1 MIYKSILEDEKIEDF
16 ESVYQFKI
24 YKPEG
29 NSDVYEQRFNFIVD
43 HKSIFKR
50 IKFVRDRLIKYLL
63 YPQLYISKYKE
74 NFPKE
79 DYIIE
84 SAKVE
89 RETHKS
95 RSAIFD
101 QMKKHR
107 MSHLQHK
114 KKRHDTVNRK

>member
-1 MIYKSILEDEKIEDF
+1 M
-16 ESVYQFKI
+16 
-24 YKPEG
+24 
-29 NSDVYEQRFNFIVD
+29 
-43 HKSIFKR
+43 
-50 IKFVRDRLIKYLL
+50 

-84 SAKVE
+84 SAKLE
-89 RETHKS
+89 RENHKS

-107 MSHLQHK
+107 MSHLLHK
-114 KKRHDTVNRK
+114 KKRHDTQHQKWYYKNGKINLRY